1 MDNCPNTKDE
11 STNTGCPVVT
21 EVQKK
26 AIDIAITNLEFET
39 GKAVILQTSLPAL
52 DMLTIMLND
61 KQDWNLKLEG
71 HTDNVGDDAA
81 NLKLSEER
89 STSVASYL
97 ISKGIA
103 SSRIEVYFYGETK
116 PISSNDTEEGR
127 KVNRRVEMNF
137 VFK

>member
-1 MDNCPNTKDE
+1 VRQHNKFTAE
-11 STNTGCPVVT
+11 LRETLG
-21 EVQKK
+21 
-26 AIDIAITNLEFET
+26 EFMIKPQFLAT
-39 GKAVILQTSLPAL
+39 LA
-52 DMLTIMLND
+52 IMLND

-89 STSVASYL
+89 ETSVANYL

-103 SSRIEVYFYGETK
+103 ASRIEVYFYGETK
-116 PISSNDTEEGR
+116 PIATSDTEEGR
-127 KVNRRVEMNF
+127 KTNRRVEMNF